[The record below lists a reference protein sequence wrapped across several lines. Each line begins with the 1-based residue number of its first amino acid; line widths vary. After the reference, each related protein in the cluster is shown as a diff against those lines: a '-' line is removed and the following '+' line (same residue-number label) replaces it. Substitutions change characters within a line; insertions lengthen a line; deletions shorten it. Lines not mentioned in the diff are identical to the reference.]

1 MKKVLFLF
9 IVFHFYTGILAQ
21 KVSNPLNKF
30 EIDLM
35 NLLDQDTADFFCTID
50 NNEFKFGADL
60 RGATFVNLTKNKGR
74 TFINPL
80 GTGRLYEIL
89 KEQGTYKSV
98 RVDSTIHSG
107 VNFFS
112 KSFFVRDTL
121 YQFGGLGFWTIRGLM
136 TFFSPQTNQWELIQ
150 SNRAIPSFFDNNQ
163 DATIHID
170 NNKANPKLYL
180 SNAYYYIKY
189 PQSFDLAAKDTCFEF
204 DFNTKNWSALG
215 KINPEL
221 KRILLG
227 KNTLAFDM
235 GKYLLVQSALEFYW
249 INFEDNSYGKFKT
262 KYNSEIRQVWLSIYN
277 TENKTGIASFQFNIG
292 KHIYFI
298 KLDKN
303 KELDYKRF
311 VFDID
316 MIDLNSK
323 DYIYSNK
330 IDYIGII
337 TNFLDDNKTILLTLL
352 AFTALLIFII
362 KTYTNRHKMPKEVVS
377 ILNNNFFSALTIVE
391 KELIEVLYQH
401 HLKGE
406 ALSTKLINKIIGVQ
420 QKDTL
425 TQNKSRSDYFIRI
438 NQKFKM
444 STQHIE
450 PLIIKN
456 RDSVDKRQY
465 NYSINPNYIEDVE
478 KLLND

>member
-1 MKKVLFLF
+1 MKKLFFLSLLL
-9 IVFHFYTGILAQ
+9 IISNLLPAQ
-21 KVSNPLNKF
+21 KVSNPLNKY
-30 EIDLM
+30 EISLIELM
-35 NLLDQDTADFFCTID
+35 QKDSGDIFCTID
-50 NNEFKFGADL
+50 NNEFKFGADFK
-60 RGATFVNLTKNKGR
+60 GATFLNLTKNKGR
-74 TFINPL
+74 VFINPL
-80 GTGRLYEIL
+80 GTGKLYEII
-89 KEQGTYKSV
+89 KEQGSYKSV
-98 RVDSTIHSG
+98 RIDSTIHSG

-121 YQFGGLGFWTIRGLM
+121 YQFGGIGFWTIRGLM

-163 DATIHID
+163 DATIHIVS
-170 NNKANPKLYL
+170 NTENPKLYL
-180 SNAYYYIKY
+180 SNSYYYDKY
-189 PQSFDLAAKDTCFEF
+189 PQSFDLASKDTCYVFN
-204 DFNTKNWSALG
+204 FNTKNWSALG

-227 KNTLAFDM
+227 KNTLSFDM

-249 INFEDNSYGKFKT
+249 INFEDNSFGKFKT
-262 KYNSEIRQVWLSIYN
+262 KYNAEIRQVWLSLYN
-277 TENKTGIASFQFNIG
+277 NENKVGLANFQFNIG
-292 KHIYFI
+292 KNIYFTQ
-298 KLDKN
+298 LNKN
-303 KELDYKRF
+303 KELDYKKF
-311 VFDID
+311 VFDTE
-316 MIDLNSK
+316 MIDFNSK
-323 DYIYSNK
+323 NYVYSNK
-330 IDYIGII
+330 IDYISVL

-352 AFTALLIFII
+352 ALLALLIFII
-362 KTYTNRHKMPKEVVS
+362 KTYNNRKKMPKEVVS

-406 ALSTKLINKIIGVQ
+406 ALSTRLINKIIGVQ

-450 PLIIKN
+450 PLIIKH